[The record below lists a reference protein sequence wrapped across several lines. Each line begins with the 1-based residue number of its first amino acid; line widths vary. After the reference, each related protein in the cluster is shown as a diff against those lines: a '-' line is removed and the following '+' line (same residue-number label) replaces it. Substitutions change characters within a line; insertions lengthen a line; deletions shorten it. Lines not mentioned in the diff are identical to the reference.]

1 MGTERGNDEKE
12 KFLQEQL
19 KLLKLKVQEKRLNDV
34 WAQFTGAGF
43 RPLLIKG
50 WATAVFYPN
59 PADRLYVDFDLVFDA
74 AEFIAA
80 QEFARGREMGFLI
93 DFHRGARHL
102 DSLGFEELYARSVV
116 KTCGAGEV
124 RVPCDED
131 HLRIISVHWLND
143 GGADREK
150 LWDIYHAVNN
160 RRADFD
166 WSKCLDVVPP
176 KRRFWVVCAIGIAHR
191 YLHLDLSGI
200 DFQDEFAKIPGWVYR
215 TVERE
220 WASDVR
226 LVPLHQQLGNRN
238 ELWKQIKK
246 RIPPNA
252 IQATIEVNGA
262 IDRTPRLIYQIADI
276 FKRIA
281 PSWARIRGGLRL
293 GKRR

>member
-1 MGTERGNDEKE
+1 MVTEPGNDEKE

-50 WATAVFYPN
+50 WATAIFYPN

-74 AEFIAA
+74 DEFIAA
-80 QEFARGREMGFLI
+80 QDFARGRELGFLI
-93 DFHRGARHL
+93 DFHQGARHL
-102 DSLGFEELYARSVV
+102 DSLTFADLYARSVV
-116 KTCGAGEV
+116 KKCGDGGV

-131 HLRIISVHWLND
+131 HLRIIAVHWLND

-166 WSKCLDVVPP
+166 WSKCLDVVSP

-191 YLHLDLSGI
+191 YLDLDLTGI
-200 DFQDEFAKIPGWVYR
+200 DFQNFRSG
-215 TVERE
+215 
-220 WASDVR
+220 S
-226 LVPLHQQLGNRN
+226 
-238 ELWKQIKK
+238 
-246 RIPPNA
+246 
-252 IQATIEVNGA
+252 
-262 IDRTPRLIYQIADI
+262 
-276 FKRIA
+276 IA
-281 PSWARIRGGLRL
+281 PSNANGPVMFVCSRSTNSLAIARNYGNRSKKGF
-293 GKRR
+293 RRTRSRPRSR